1 MCECEICVRSR
12 SFNDVVE
19 ALPAEHQ
26 EYFRVMYDQLLEI
39 EHERDYYKVIVDGT
53 WPNADEVIKHI
64 RSKRGW
70 VKILCLQGW
79 SCLNA
84 PCGVFRTVLQR

>member
-1 MCECEICVRSR
+1 MKWLSITTLNQKASLTVCECEICVRSR
-12 SFNDVVE
+12 SFNVIVE

-26 EYFRVMYDQLLEI
+26 EYFRVMYDHLLEA

-64 RSKRGW
+64 RSKRG
-70 VKILCLQGW
+70 
-79 SCLNA
+79 
-84 PCGVFRTVLQR
+84 